1 MRKTVLLLAVLLA
14 ASVSAFGNI
23 VIANPAG
30 SGSWYSV
37 AAPDNNSADAFWDNR
52 SKDGRSCN
60 IGYWL
65 NSADWDTHAAGCAN
79 DEWRPGGA
87 GPGLSNLEFF
97 ASSAGPSSP
106 VGWLMQVTG
115 DNAVTLQLEVAGNR
129 NRNTFGYY
137 TLSQVNGG
145 WVVNTPMTQL
155 FGGPDTPSTSPG
167 AVTLSVAPGDY
178 LGFYLCPLSGLNV
191 SGQCGTGNSNAFL
204 SSAAFDGNSI
214 GTTGKLALFREINPV
229 GPPAGIQ
236 KAFWIAAEDE
246 RNAGTEGIGDYNDFV
261 VRLTV
266 VPEPGFYGVLA
277 IGMSAL
283 FLAVRRRRR
292 A

>member
-1 MRKTVLLLAVLLA
+1 MKKIVLSLAILLV

-23 VIANPAG
+23 VIANPG
-30 SGSWYSV
+30 GTGSWYG
-37 AAPDNNSADAFWDNR
+37 APAPDNSPVDAFWDNR
-52 SKDGRSCN
+52 SKDGRACN

-65 NSADWDTHAAGCAN
+65 DSADWDSHAAGCSN

-97 ASSAGPSSP
+97 ANSATPATP

-115 DNAVTLQLEVAGNR
+115 DNAVTLQLEIAGNR

-137 TLSQVNGG
+137 TLSQVNGSY
-145 WVVNTPMTQL
+145 VVNTPMTQL

-167 AVTLSVAPGDY
+167 SVMLAVAPGDF
-178 LGFYLCPLSGLNV
+178 LGFYLCPASGLNV
-191 SGQCGTGNSNAFL
+191 SGECGIGNSSAFL
-204 SSAAFDGNSI
+204 SSAAFDGNNI
-214 GTTGKLALFREINPV
+214 GRTGKLALFREINPV
-229 GPPAGIQ
+229 GPPAGVQ
-236 KAFWIAAEDE
+236 QAYWIGAEDE
-246 RNAGTEGIGDYNDFV
+246 VNSGSEGIGDYQDFV

-292 A
+292 V